1 MLYFVNDQTD
11 PYSKYLEDD
20 PVRPDI
26 GLEERFG
33 VNRKVFVLTDEL
45 VVEAVVCVKLCNLV
59 PDCEQQL
66 LNNETDSPTT
76 AVFYTIWSYRP
87 GSGQRL
93 IMQTLDYLKKENKE
107 ITKFVTLSPMT
118 EMAKK
123 FHLRNGASVL
133 RVNQD
138 TINYEYQTA

>member
-1 MLYFVNDQTD
+1 MLYFINDQSD
-11 PYSKYLEDD
+11 PYSKYLADD
-20 PVRPDI
+20 PVRPNI

-33 VNRKVFVLTDEL
+33 INKKVFALIEESSI
-45 VVEAVVCVKLCNLV
+45 EALVCVKFCDVV
-59 PDCEQQL
+59 PDGEQQL
-66 LNNETDSPTT
+66 LTNKTNDPTT

-93 IMQTLDYLKKENKE
+93 IMQALKYIKEKNPE

-118 EMAKK
+118 DMARK
-123 FHLRNGASVL
+123 FHLRNGASIL

-138 TINYEYQTA
+138 TINYEYQTT